1 MFESE
6 AVILTIKDE
15 DVGTVIITVKGYRI
29 I

>member
-6 AVILTIKDE
+6 AVIPSIKDE
-15 DVGTVIITVKGYRI
+15 DVSTVIFTVKGYRI